1 MQQAVAPQA
10 AAPQAAAQIPF
21 NELPRGD
28 EESGAVQEMT
38 DLLDLH
44 GFDAGTRLYDEA
56 LAMAREGH
64 LGRARDRLNILLC
77 IDPDDALGHLLL
89 GKIYGAQQRWQEA
102 LAELAASSACGMR
115 PPQGLKE
122 AFEAQRDARLQ
133 DNRAEQVAARVGAE
147 VRALREEARRLRV
160 DKTRLERAVRDS
172 NRKARSWSLTAV
184 LTTALAVGLLVT
196 FVSSGLSSDTTEG
209 DTLAAADPTV
219 ADLYEAPPVIE
230 AVVPTEPPVA
240 SLEELLAKIDNTPEP
255 VVAPPVPV
263 VEALEPIITS
273 TPDPATVSNEMYVVV
288 SGDNLSLISQKVYG
302 ASSKWRDIQSAN
314 VDTLGNGDSLAVG
327 MELTIPKI

>member
-1 MQQAVAPQA
+1 MQAL
-10 AAPQAAAQIPF
+10 APQAAAQIPF

-28 EESGAVQEMT
+28 GESGAVREMT

-56 LAMAREGH
+56 LALAREGH

-102 LAELAASSACGMR
+102 LSELAATSACGMR

-122 AFEAQRDARLQ
+122 AFEAQRDAKLQ

-196 FVSSGLSSDTTEG
+196 FVSSGLSSGANEG
-209 DTLAAADPTV
+209 EVLASVDPV
-219 ADLYEAPPVIE
+219 MAEPFEAPAE
-230 AVVPTEPPVA
+230 AVMPTEAPVA
-240 SLEELLAKIDNTPEP
+240 SLDELLAEMDATPEP
-255 VVAPPVPV
+255 AEALPV
-263 VEALEPIITS
+263 VQAVEPVIKS
-273 TPDPATVSNEMYVVV
+273 TPDPATVSNELYVVV
-288 SGDNLSLISQKVYG
+288 PGDNLSLISKKVYG
-302 ASSKWRDIQSAN
+302 ASSKWRDIQAAN
-314 VDTLGNGDSLAVG
+314 VEVLGNGDSLAVG